1 MEVGDKVVLIDGWL
15 NFLDPSIY
23 PPYGTTATVIR
34 HNVSPDEVDNSYAKI
49 SGRGA
54 LIEVKWED
62 TQNLTV
68 LFEDQV
74 QSANA
79 ALPESRFHVGE
90 SVAFI
95 AEKLHKEHPDFYP
108 PVGTSGTV
116 IAITGKGELC
126 VRWKHG
132 STSGTDVWMVM
143 EDNIEK
149 RADSW
154 IKRFLGL
161 LFT

>member
-15 NFLDPSIY
+15 QFLDSSVY

-34 HNVSPDEVDNSYAKI
+34 HSVSPDEVKNSYAKI
-49 SGRGA
+49 AGKGA
-54 LIEVKWED
+54 LIEVKWEN

-74 QSANA
+74 QSASA
-79 ALPESRFHVGE
+79 ALPASKFHVGD

-95 AEKLHKEHPDFYP
+95 AEKLHKEHPYFYP

-126 VRWKHG
+126 VRWKRG
-132 STSGTDVWMVM
+132 STSMTDTWMAM
-143 EDNIEK
+143 EDDIEK
-149 RADSW
+149 RAESW
-154 IKRFLGL
+154 IKKFLGL